1 MLQTTWS
8 LRFNTD
14 EQRDDFYEW
23 LCVRLDRWPAWA
35 KLADGH
41 THLELTQ
48 HLLMVMGAAL
58 AGDVEAHREAAVL
71 QGNDADGK

>member
-8 LRFNTD
+8 LRFDTD
-14 EQRDDFYEW
+14 EQRDEFYEW

-41 THLELTQ
+41 PHLELTQ
-48 HLLMVMGAAL
+48 HLLMVMTAAL
-58 AGDVEAHREAAVL
+58 AGDVEAREGSMSLEGYAA
-71 QGNDADGK
+71 DTK